1 MVDDEIIF
9 PGHIDMGDMADLMV
23 GEADLDGFSD
33 DELDVDELERRM
45 WKDRLKL
52 KRIKDC
58 QKIKDA
64 PEAQEN
70 KEDEEEDDDFKP
82 RQKQSQ
88 QDQARRKKMSRAHD
102 GILKYMLKMMEV
114 CKAQGFVYGIIP
126 EKGKPVGGSSDN
138 LRAWWKDQVRFDR
151 NGPAA
156 IARYNAEQAVA
167 AGKKDHQPAGLLQ
180 LTTPNTLQELQDTT
194 LGSLLSA
201 LMQHCDPPQRRYPL
215 EKGNPPPWW
224 PSGDEDWWPQL
235 GMPRGSGRPPYKKPH
250 DLKKAWKV
258 GVLTSVIKHLSP
270 DIARIRKLV
279 RQSKCLQDKMTAR
292 ESATWLAVLDQEEA
306 SLLHAQGKPLP
317 PGAAE
322 YDPFRVDLPPFV
334 SANGGVGCGDYLAGA
349 LQALQQQQQQQ
360 RSAAAEGATAGKP
373 PAVGAAGVGGKPAAT
388 MKTEPLSW
396 MPAVTNH
403 IPANPAATDAAPG
416 QAPGN
421 AEKLLILGDSS
432 DAAAG
437 NPGGD
442 DDVAPPIEAVL
453 AGVEILPEHRVF
465 MCPFDRCPRHL
476 WRNAFSDRA
485 SRNLHQANCAFRP
498 SGKGEGDSAGSA
510 EASGGANGRK
520 SAPEGGAPFLP
531 PHHLRHASLL
541 RQGSFPGDA
550 YHPGG
555 PGNMMGMGAGN
566 MMGGIPPSHPP
577 IMGPPPPAPPLP
589 YPAALGL
596 PAHASGYPDV
606 YGGMYGH
613 MMGMGGG
620 HMGMGGPHGMGPYG
634 MPPPPH
640 HYAGMMMAA
649 AAAAAAANANA
660 GGGANGANGAVS
672 ASAAAAARGG
682 MARAGNAS
690 GGVGEEAFRE
700 VMLQGQAMQQ
710 QRRNDA
716 KQQQGFLQGRAD
728 SQEQGVQGE
737 EQNEGSSNA
746 RSASLNPLARVTAAS
761 LPPFRRNYSDQN
773 LPLCA
778 ITGGVASGVA
788 GGMALG
794 GRGGATAAGGG
805 SGRSN
810 LGMLPSQLH
819 QQQQQ
824 QQEQEQQTAF
834 QELSAAVAAAAAASS
849 GASAASSGGGV
860 TVGAKRRALSDAEAV
875 LASNP
880 DFFASVLE
888 DSSNLDG
895 MIHLEGMLHQQQQ
908 PSLGS
913 PHETITDDGA
923 GRGGG
928 SGQAGAA
935 GLGMMSSNANANGI
949 ANGNGTA
956 SGNGGDAGGA
966 AVEQSGGGPVG
977 MEEDVDDSLFGFSF
991 GAIGNQDHMRLL
1003 NNLMDE
1009 ELCYFGA

>member
-498 SGKGEGDSAGSA
+498 SGKGEGDSAG
-510 EASGGANGRK
+510 
-520 SAPEGGAPFLP
+520 APEGGAPFLP

-620 HMGMGGPHGMGPYG
+620 HMGMGGPHGMGP
-634 MPPPPH
+634 
-640 HYAGMMMAA
+640 
-649 AAAAAAANANA
+649 
-660 GGGANGANGAVS
+660 
-672 ASAAAAARGG
+672 GG

-716 KQQQGFLQGRAD
+716 KQQQQQQQGFLQGRAD

-794 GRGGATAAGGG
+794 GRGGATAAGG
-805 SGRSN
+805 
-810 LGMLPSQLH
+810 
-819 QQQQQ
+819 
-824 QQEQEQQTAF
+824 
-834 QELSAAVAAAAAASS
+834 
-849 GASAASSGGGV
+849 
-860 TVGAKRRALSDAEAV
+860 
-875 LASNP
+875 
-880 DFFASVLE
+880 
-888 DSSNLDG
+888 
-895 MIHLEGMLHQQQQ
+895 
-908 PSLGS
+908 
-913 PHETITDDGA
+913 
-923 GRGGG
+923 
-928 SGQAGAA
+928 
-935 GLGMMSSNANANGI
+935 
-949 ANGNGTA
+949 
-956 SGNGGDAGGA
+956 